1 VGLGDARSLRGV
13 QVSASPDANCQQP
26 GDPLK
31 MMMNRERAAA
41 AREAKLELI
50 REQVS
55 SGALVIR
62 EMTKTERA
70 KWAKQHATLEAKL
83 TPAERTG
90 RAAALKERHRRA
102 HHRRAREQ

>member
-1 VGLGDARSLRGV
+1 MKV
-13 QVSASPDANCQQP
+13 
-26 GDPLK
+26 
-31 MMMNRERAAA
+31 MMNRERAAA

-62 EMTKTERA
+62 DMTKTERA

-102 HHRRAREQ
+102 HHRRARER

>member
-1 VGLGDARSLRGV
+1 MVATVAACRFDEIPVRGGQVTLDLLRGV
-13 QVSASPDANCQQP
+13 QVSASPDANCQQQD
-26 GDPLK
+26 DPLK
-31 MMMNRERAAA
+31 VMMNRERAAA

-62 EMTKTERA
+62 DMTKTERA
-70 KWAKQHATLEAKL
+70 KWAKQHATREAKL

-90 RAAALKERHRRA
+90 RAA
-102 HHRRAREQ
+102 

>member
-1 VGLGDARSLRGV
+1 LRGV
-13 QVSASPDANCQQP
+13 QVSASPDANCQQQD
-26 GDPLK
+26 DPLK
-31 MMMNRERAAA
+31 VMMNRARAAA

-62 EMTKTERA
+62 DMTKTERA
-70 KWAKQHATLEAKL
+70 KWAKQHATREAKL